1 MPNALRHFREQAHL
15 SQTALAA
22 QVGVTRQCIH
32 ALEQGR
38 WSPNLDLA
46 YRLAIVLAQPV
57 DVLFPPPRWKPAPP
71 PPEPMLDP
79 TPSDPPETGNTLDPW
94 LL

>member
-46 YRLAIVLAQPV
+46 YRLGIVLHQPV
-57 DVLFPPPRWKPAPP
+57 DVLFPPPPWKPEVCFLRPKPVHPAP
-71 PPEPMLDP
+71 DQQA
-79 TPSDPPETGNTLDPW
+79 TGNTLDPW